1 MDEQA
6 PPNVRVI
13 AGAVAVLISLV
24 GLFTISGAIGRVQ
37 RNEPVWF
44 SLSLGLVAIAAACFV
59 VAEILAPAPVADEP
73 KEDEEG
79 GEPRAAGSTQPSRS
93 RARARTTLRIVATVL
108 TLLGVLAVV
117 IVTVSSTTARERPV
131 VTGSLATTDGNP
143 FTASVKVGSLSSHD
157 RVAMIVDGL
166 VADGRSFRP
175 HTVYQAYIGPDQ
187 EGQID
192 HTVTMVVPNL
202 DDYEA
207 LGVKAYTG
215 PISNAP
221 SDSDDTPCEEYPRQ
235 VSTQKDT
242 VRQQGPGCVIIEI
255 PEPVATPTP
264 TPAQDSETP

>member
-93 RARARTTLRIVATVL
+93 RR
-108 TLLGVLAVV
+108 
-117 IVTVSSTTARERPV
+117 ARERR
-131 VTGSLATTDGNP
+131 
-143 FTASVKVGSLSSHD
+143 FASS
-157 RVAMIVDGL
+157 R
-166 VADGRSFRP
+166 RS
-175 HTVYQAYIGPDQ
+175 
-187 EGQID
+187 
-192 HTVTMVVPNL
+192 
-202 DDYEA
+202 
-207 LGVKAYTG
+207 
-215 PISNAP
+215 
-221 SDSDDTPCEEYPRQ
+221 
-235 VSTQKDT
+235 
-242 VRQQGPGCVIIEI
+242 
-255 PEPVATPTP
+255 
-264 TPAQDSETP
+264 